1 MPLIIKTFFKKIFFF
16 VLNLLS
22 PKLSCDLNNI
32 RQKFFRRNFFFHY
45 DKSLNLYYVCEE
57 NLKMYFPDRL
67 RGIHTYSYGIM
78 NRATQLIQTYNLEL
92 IKFSNN
98 DVVIDCG
105 ANYGDLYTW
114 LKSKDLNINYISFE
128 PSPLE
133 FKCLQLN
140 CLNQNNNN
148 IALSDINGDIN
159 FFLKTDSGDSSTIEP
174 STGYTEKIKVKSC
187 TLSSYV
193 LNNKIQK
200 IKFLKIEAEG
210 SEPEVLKGSKE
221 ILSRVDYIGVD
232 GSPERGIK
240 NETTIDY
247 AIEFLNKNG
256 FKVEAS
262 NINKNYAKALFKNK
276 NI

>member
-1 MPLIIKTFFKKIFFF
+1 M
-16 VLNLLS
+16 
-22 PKLSCDLNNI
+22 
-32 RQKFFRRNFFFHY
+32 
-45 DKSLNLYYVCEE
+45 
-57 NLKMYFPDRL
+57 
-67 RGIHTYSYGIM
+67 
-78 NRATQLIQTYNLEL
+78 
-92 IKFSNN
+92 
-98 DVVIDCG
+98 
-105 ANYGDLYTW
+105 
-114 LKSKDLNINYISFE
+114 
-128 PSPLE
+128 
-133 FKCLQLN
+133 
-140 CLNQNNNN
+140 
-148 IALSDINGDIN
+148 
-159 FFLKTDSGDSSTIEP
+159 
-174 STGYTEKIKVKSC
+174 
-187 TLSSYV
+187 